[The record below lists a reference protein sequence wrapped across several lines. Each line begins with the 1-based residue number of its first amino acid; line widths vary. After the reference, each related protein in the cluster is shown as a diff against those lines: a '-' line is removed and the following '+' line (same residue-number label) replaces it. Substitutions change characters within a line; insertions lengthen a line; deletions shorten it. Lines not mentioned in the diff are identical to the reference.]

1 MRAHISSP
9 SSPVTHHSCPPTPC
23 ASNQIESKYV
33 IEYVVALRAAFLQ
46 VEYLCEHHG
55 WAVVNGQ
62 LASNEDD
69 DAFVGWGLAVQRIDF
84 MRQLADAS
92 QLSVDLL
99 LTHEL
104 LSL

>member
-1 MRAHISSP
+1 MRANISSL
-9 SSPVTHHSCPPTPC
+9 SSPITRHSCPPPPLSC

-33 IEYVVALRAAFLQ
+33 IEYVVALCSAFLQ

-69 DAFVGWGLAVQRIDF
+69 DAIVG
-84 MRQLADAS
+84 
-92 QLSVDLL
+92 
-99 LTHEL
+99 
-104 LSL
+104 